1 MGRPYRARQRDARGP
16 RPGTLTACPSVR
28 QAAAMKTL
36 LKEFKAFASG
46 GNLID
51 LAIGFVIAA
60 AFIKVVESFA
70 ENVLGGLI
78 GAVFGEPSFDD
89 LAFDLG
95 DGTIGY
101 GVFLTAL
108 VNFVIVAA
116 CLFGIVKF
124 LKRVGLGNFR
134 AQGQRECPW
143 CREFVAVD
151 AVKCKWCTADL
162 PAVIDADEGADERIV
177 PHHTH

>member
-1 MGRPYRARQRDARGP
+1 
-16 RPGTLTACPSVR
+16 
-28 QAAAMKTL
+28 MKNL

-60 AFIKVVESFA
+60 AFIKVVEAFA
-70 ENVLGGLI
+70 DNVLGGLI
-78 GAVFGEPSFDD
+78 GAVFGEPSFDA
-89 LAFDLG
+89 LAFDIG
-95 DGTIGY
+95 DGSIEY

-116 CLFGIVKF
+116 CLFGLVKV
-124 LKRVGLGNFR
+124 LKRVGMGNFR

-162 PAVIDADEGADERIV
+162 PAVIDAEEGAEERIA
-177 PHHTH
+177 HRH

>member
-1 MGRPYRARQRDARGP
+1 
-16 RPGTLTACPSVR
+16 
-28 QAAAMKTL
+28 MKDL

-60 AFIKVVESFA
+60 AFVKVVESFA
-70 ENVLGGLI
+70 EHVLGGII
-78 GAVFGEPSFDD
+78 GALVGEPNFDT
-89 LAFDLG
+89 LAFSLG
-95 DGTIGY
+95 DGSVGY
-101 GVFLTAL
+101 GFFLTAI
-108 VNFVIVAA
+108 VNFLVVAA
-116 CLFGIVKF
+116 CLFGIVKV

-162 PAVIDADEGADERIV
+162 PAVIDADEGADERIG
-177 PHHTH
+177 HRH

>member
-1 MGRPYRARQRDARGP
+1 
-16 RPGTLTACPSVR
+16 
-28 QAAAMKTL
+28 MKDL

-60 AFIKVVESFA
+60 AFIKVVEAFA
-70 ENVLGGLI
+70 DNVLGGLI
-78 GAVFGEPSFDD
+78 GAVFGEPSFDS
-89 LAFDLG
+89 LAFDIG
-95 DGTIGY
+95 DGSIEY

-116 CLFGIVKF
+116 CLFGLVKL
-124 LKRVGLGNFR
+124 LKHVGMGNFR

-162 PAVIDADEGADERIV
+162 PAVIDAEEGADERLA
-177 PHHTH
+177 HRH

>member
-1 MGRPYRARQRDARGP
+1 
-16 RPGTLTACPSVR
+16 
-28 QAAAMKTL
+28 MKNL

-60 AFIKVVESFA
+60 AFIKVVEAFA
-70 ENVLGGLI
+70 DNVLGGLI
-78 GAVFGEPSFDD
+78 GAVFGEPSFDA
-89 LAFDLG
+89 LAFDIG
-95 DGTIGY
+95 DGSIEY

-116 CLFGIVKF
+116 CLFGLVKV
-124 LKRVGLGNFR
+124 LKRVGMGNFR

-162 PAVIDADEGADERIV
+162 PAVIDAEEGAEERIA
-177 PHHTH
+177 HQH